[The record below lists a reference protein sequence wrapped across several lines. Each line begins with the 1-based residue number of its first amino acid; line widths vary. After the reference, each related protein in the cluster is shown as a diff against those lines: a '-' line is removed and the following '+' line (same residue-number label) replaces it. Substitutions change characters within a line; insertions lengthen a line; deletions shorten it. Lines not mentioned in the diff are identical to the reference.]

1 MHSIDNDIFNFLK
14 ELKNNNNREWFNSN
28 KVRYLQIRESIKGFS
43 NSIKDEL
50 NKFDQIDNVKI
61 FRIYRDIRFSKDKT
75 PYKKNFGIA
84 FHRKK
89 PKLRGGYYIHLEE
102 NKTFIACG
110 FWNPNK
116 DDLNR
121 IRKEFQI
128 DSKEFRDIINN
139 KNFKKVWG
147 DLKGEELVSSPI
159 GFSKDDPNI
168 DLIKK
173 KMYLFSINF
182 TNSDVLKNNF
192 SNKITSSFKNISPF
206 FNYMSYVLTTDLNG
220 ESII

>member
-89 PKLRGGYYIHLEE
+89 
-102 NKTFIACG
+102 
-110 FWNPNK
+110 
-116 DDLNR
+116 
-121 IRKEFQI
+121 
-128 DSKEFRDIINN
+128 
-139 KNFKKVWG
+139 
-147 DLKGEELVSSPI
+147 
-159 GFSKDDPNI
+159 
-168 DLIKK
+168 
-173 KMYLFSINF
+173 
-182 TNSDVLKNNF
+182 
-192 SNKITSSFKNISPF
+192 
-206 FNYMSYVLTTDLNG
+206 
-220 ESII
+220 